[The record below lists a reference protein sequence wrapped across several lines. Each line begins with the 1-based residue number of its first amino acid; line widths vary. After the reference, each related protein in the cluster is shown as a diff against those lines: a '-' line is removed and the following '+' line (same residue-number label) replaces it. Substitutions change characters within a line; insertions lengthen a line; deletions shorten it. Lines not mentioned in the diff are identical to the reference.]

1 MEEVLMYKS
10 CDKEDL
16 LYFTASGLNFIE
28 CFRFSNE
35 MEKREKLI
43 QLGENLLKENIAL
56 AMSYTE
62 GGKPRYKPTKDRL
75 LHELRKMDKLIMPNR
90 INRNDEFLRLRLKSF
105 NIKRVFNEE
114 VDLTAEIDVILT
126 TWGLGIFCVSVW
138 LEEGK
143 NCDYIVNFA
152 RLILDR
158 LSHQIEIQHDDS
170 DEIIKDS
177 LFRAVE
183 KKKRFFKKII
193 SNYTDFKPEK
203 RSKSIDHIC
212 IECQSLSPTYHPDFH
227 GNPLDLVEK
236 YPKQIYGLLRLTD
249 EWMGRG
255 PLRLEKTLSHQWQSS
270 EYQLLLYND
279 ASTLRI
285 DFELQD
291 DLAREEAKMIA
302 STKKDLGLDVDE
314 CFIDHKFVKRKIP
327 SIRNI
332 VLVELFLFRKALLY
346 GIENH
351 LDRFMTPTLNELVVI
366 RHEIANAL
374 EIHSSLKTPLP
385 DLKETIDIMEKVS
398 RVSELKDEVLEKLN
412 HLEDSIQTGHSL
424 KQEKYT
430 MFLSVAALSFSLVL
444 AISQLIFPTLY
455 PEVNQSIVNFIMAI
469 MVLITVSISWFIIDK
484 WSKKYW

>member
-1 MEEVLMYKS
+1 
-10 CDKEDL
+10 
-16 LYFTASGLNFIE
+16 
-28 CFRFSNE
+28 
-35 MEKREKLI
+35 
-43 QLGENLLKENIAL
+43 
-56 AMSYTE
+56 
-62 GGKPRYKPTKDRL
+62 
-75 LHELRKMDKLIMPNR
+75 
-90 INRNDEFLRLRLKSF
+90 
-105 NIKRVFNEE
+105 
-114 VDLTAEIDVILT
+114 
-126 TWGLGIFCVSVW
+126 
-138 LEEGK
+138 LEEEK

-183 KKKRFFKKII
+183 KKKRTFKKII
-193 SNYTDFKPEK
+193 SNYTEFKPEK

-227 GNPLDLVEK
+227 GTPLDLVEK

-279 ASTLRI
+279 VSTLRI

-366 RHEIANAL
+366 RHKIANAL

-398 RVSELKDEVLEKLN
+398 RVNELKDEVLEKLN

-469 MVLITVSISWFIIDK
+469 MVLITVSISWFTIDK